1 LKYLLFFDVDGTL
14 VDHGAGITE
23 ISDDMKNALSTLRD
37 RGNKYFICTGRSYGA
52 LPEEIRALDPD
63 GYSLSAGSFVTAHRE
78 VLRNIH
84 FNNEVLLKLMASL
97 EKVNPLIL
105 LECGFDLLSN
115 KTETDGYEELIH
127 VFKIDISKIKSFEK
141 ADGLLVNKI
150 SVTFND
156 EADISVMDGFD
167 KLGATVLPQPV
178 PLSYD
183 ITITG
188 MTKKDGLE
196 ALKNSLDQSVEYK
209 TIAFGD
215 SYNDIEMIK
224 YADVGVAM
232 GNAVPELKSEAD
244 ITARS
249 VGNDGV
255 YLMIKEMG
263 LLD

>member
-1 LKYLLFFDVDGTL
+1 MKYLLFFDVDGTL
-14 VDHGAGITE
+14 VDHGAGITK
-23 ISDDMKNALSTLRD
+23 ISSDLRSALDKLREK
-37 RGNKYFICTGRSYGA
+37 GNKYFICTGRSYGA
-52 LPEEIRALDPD
+52 LPEEIRALNPD
-63 GYSLSAGSFVTAHRE
+63 GYSLSAGSFVTVHGK

-84 FNNEVLLKLMASL
+84 FENTILLKLLESL
-97 EKVNPLIL
+97 EKVKPLIL

-115 KTETDGYEELIH
+115 KTETAGYEELIH
-127 VFKIDISKIKSFEK
+127 VFKIDISKIKSYEN
-141 ADGLLVNKI
+141 ADRLLVNKI

-156 EADISVMDGFD
+156 PSDIWVMEGFE

-183 ITITG
+183 ITISG

-196 ALKNSLDQSVEYK
+196 ALKNSLEETIEYK

-224 YADVGVAM
+224 FADIGVAM
-232 GNAVPELKSEAD
+232 GNGVPALKEQAD
-244 ITARS
+244 IIAQP
-249 VGNDGV
+249 VDKDGV